1 MPYSYKPKGKAGKA
15 QGHDINASFKD
26 LSEVCRNIR
35 GRNAYSARD
44 FLELAAKGERA
55 IYFGTHNKH
64 MGHRHELGGRK
75 GGWPVKSAKIVLG
88 ILENAIANAE
98 KNGISIPIVK
108 HAAANKQDI
117 FPRLA
122 PKGRRF
128 KMDYETARV
137 AIVLEEA
144 ILPKGAAPKAHEKK
158 EAPKE
163 ARKQPVKQEQKQAA
177 PQKMTV

>member
-55 IYFGTHNKH
+55 IYFGSHNKG

-98 KNGISIPIVK
+98 KNGISVPIVK

-117 FPRLA
+117 YPRLA

-158 EAPKE
+158 EAPKKE
-163 ARKQPVKQEQKQAA
+163 AVKQEARQKQAA